1 MFGIAFMPTFLII
14 PALIFAGLGAGTTF
28 SLAVMFSVLRTR
40 TVEDSYYLSGMAQS
54 IGNKKAANN

>member
-1 MFGIAFMPTFLII
+1 MPTFLII